1 MADSDSGRLTEGRVS
16 RCGPESKHDPLLDGA
31 VPGNSQLRLGSSYED
46 DVLESDVTSEGVT
59 RQDTIPPPSS
69 FRGQHAM
76 AYYRLYESSSFRHAL
91 ENEGVNTAKLKHQ
104 VRIFV
109 DSCPIWSSA
118 SSRRALE
125 TRAWLGG
132 RCGFE
137 Q

>member
-1 MADSDSGRLTEGRVS
+1 MAESGSGRSGDGRVS
-16 RCGPESKHDPLLDGA
+16 RCGPEPKHDPLLDGA
-31 VPGNSQLRLGSSYED
+31 VPGNSQLKLGSRHED
-46 DVLESDVTSEGVT
+46 DVLESEVFSDGVA
-59 RQDTIPPPSS
+59 RMDTIPPPSS
-69 FRGQHAM
+69 FKGQHAM
-76 AYYRLYESSSFRHAL
+76 AYYRLHESSSFRHAL
-91 ENEGVNTAKLKHQ
+91 EREGVDTAKLKHQ

-109 DSCPIWSSA
+109 DSRPIWFAA